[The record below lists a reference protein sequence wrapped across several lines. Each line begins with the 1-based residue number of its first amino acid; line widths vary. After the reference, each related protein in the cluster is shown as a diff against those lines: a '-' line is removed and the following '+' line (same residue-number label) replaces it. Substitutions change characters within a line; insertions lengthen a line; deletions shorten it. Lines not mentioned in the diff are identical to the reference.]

1 MGWWRVRPEQAGGP
15 AEAIDPGEPCHV
27 GESLSQ
33 RSGTRDGSSCGLN
46 RGTENTNLQPM
57 SDSMWIT
64 LAVTVLSGALLVG
77 CARKPVSDSAG
88 LQPNPPRDQLVN
100 VQEGLPR
107 NSDPGVESEVAKL
120 EGQWVGVS
128 FHIDGLEAPASQ
140 WYRYSFDGD
149 RMTTEAS
156 LGTPATV
163 RFHLD
168 PHAEPKR
175 LDTAIKVD
183 GVEEI
188 SKGIYALDGDSLK
201 LSWRVVGD
209 RPTDFEPRDR
219 DDKIVL
225 VLRRA
230 DATKALDNEV
240 PQTVTNWPFKDPEN
254 YAVVTV
260 SRILDG
266 SKPILYVVHDEDGD
280 WQFLDGGDVSEDDAK
295 VVSLMQ
301 VVGLDPSLK
310 SLADL
315 PTGWKAER
323 RSADQPWERSQ
334 R

>member
-1 MGWWRVRPEQAGGP
+1 M
-15 AEAIDPGEPCHV
+15 H
-27 GESLSQ
+27 
-33 RSGTRDGSSCGLN
+33 
-46 RGTENTNLQPM
+46 
-57 SDSMWIT
+57 
-64 LAVTVLSGALLVG
+64 
-77 CARKPVSDSAG
+77 RKPVSDSVG
-88 LQPNPPRDQLVN
+88 LQPNSPRDQFAN
-100 VQEGLPR
+100 VQEGLPS

-128 FHIDGLEAPASQ
+128 FHIDGLEAPVAQ
-140 WYRYSFDGD
+140 WYRYRFDGD
-149 RMTTEAS
+149 RMTTETS
-156 LGTPATV
+156 LGAPATV

-175 LDTAIKVD
+175 LDTAITVD

-230 DATKALDNEV
+230 DASKTLDDEV
-240 PQTVTNWPFKDPEN
+240 PQTVTDWPFKDPEN
-254 YAVVTV
+254 CAVITLA
-260 SRILDG
+260 RILDG

-280 WQFLDGGDVSEDDAK
+280 WQFLDGGDVSEDDAR
-295 VVSLMQ
+295 VVSLKQ

-315 PTGWKAER
+315 PAGGIAER